1 MEMKYLSN
9 LKWNHLTIKRILKQF
24 IRFIGISGVG
34 FLIDFSVYY
43 FLTGFMGFHVALANV
58 ISSIPAITYVFIL
71 STKKVFV
78 VTGNNRLKVGYK
90 YIIYLLYQILLVC
103 LVSIL
108 AQKLYDVYIDFEVN
122 YNIIITYVK
131 LIIKCL
137 ITPITMTCNFIFM
150 KILSEKV

>member
-9 LKWNHLTIKRILKQF
+9 LKWNHLTIKRIFKQF
-24 IRFIGISGVG
+24 IRFIGISGMG
-34 FLIDFSVYY
+34 FLIDFSVYC
-43 FLTGFMGFHVALANV
+43 FLTGIIGFHIALANI
-58 ISSIPAITYVFIL
+58 ISSTPAITYVFIL
-71 STKKVFV
+71 STKKVFA
-78 VTGNNRLKVGYK
+78 VTGNNRMRVGYK

-103 LVSIL
+103 LVSML
-108 AQKLYDVYIDFEVN
+108 AQKLCDVYNNFEVN
-122 YNIIITYVK
+122 NNIRIPYVK